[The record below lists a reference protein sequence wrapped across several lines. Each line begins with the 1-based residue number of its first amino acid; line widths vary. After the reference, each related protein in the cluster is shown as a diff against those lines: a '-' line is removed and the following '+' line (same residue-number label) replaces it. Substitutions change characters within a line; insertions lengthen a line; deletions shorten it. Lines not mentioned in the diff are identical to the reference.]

1 MPPIIEFKHLSKRYW
16 LGAARPGGGATPDG
30 LRHKLETTLR
40 NPFRALRGI
49 AGGAGDDR
57 REFWALRDVSFAVQP
72 GETVAIIGHNGAGKS
87 TLIKLM
93 LGLLAPDAGSIT
105 ILGEPMLGPR
115 FREVRR
121 RIGYLPENVSL
132 YDNLTGAE
140 TLRFYADMKAVDP
153 RGCGALLERLQLAH
167 AAHRPVRTYSKGMR
181 QRLGFAQ
188 ALLGDPRVLFLDEP
202 TSGLDP
208 EGIREF
214 YRLLHDLKQQGVT
227 VLLSSHN
234 LAQLQDRVDGLA
246 LIRSGRL
253 QAAGTIQQLREALN
267 LPVRIHAAWRP
278 DVNGSPQS
286 LLRGFGGCT
295 IDTREDGGCTITCA
309 QRDKVGVLS
318 ALLAAEHAPR
328 DLRVQ
333 EPSLEDVFLGYSAAP
348 EQDDNAQV

>member
-1 MPPIIEFKHLSKRYW
+1 MNESVIDVRGVRKRYGEV
-16 LGAARPGGGATPDG
+16 LAVD
-30 LRHKLETTLR
+30 
-40 NPFRALRGI
+40 
-49 AGGAGDDR
+49 
-57 REFWALRDVSFAVQP
+57 DVSFGVSA
-72 GETVAIIGHNGAGKS
+72 GRLYGLIGHNGAGKS

-105 ILGEPMLGPR
+105 ILGEPVLGPR

-132 YDNLTGAE
+132 YDNLSGAE

-153 RGCGALLERLQLAH
+153 RGCAALLERLELSH
-167 AAHRPVRTYSKGMR
+167 AAYRPVRTYSKGMR

-214 YRLLHDLKQQGVT
+214 YRLLQSLKQDGVT

-246 LIRSGRL
+246 LIRGGRL
-253 QAAGTIQQLREALN
+253 QAAGTVQQLREALD
-267 LPVRIHAAWRP
+267 LPVRIHAAWHP
-278 DVNGSPQS
+278 HLNGSPQD
-286 LLRGFGGCT
+286 LLSGFGGCT
-295 IDTREDGGCTITCA
+295 IDTREDGECTITCS

-333 EPSLEDVFLGYSAAP
+333 EPSLEDVFLGYCTVP
-348 EQDDNAQV
+348 EQVDNAQV

>member
-1 MPPIIEFKHLSKRYW
+1 LNESVIDVRGVRKRYGEV
-16 LGAARPGGGATPDG
+16 LAVD
-30 LRHKLETTLR
+30 
-40 NPFRALRGI
+40 
-49 AGGAGDDR
+49 
-57 REFWALRDVSFAVQP
+57 DVSFGVSA
-72 GETVAIIGHNGAGKS
+72 GRLYGLIGHNGAGKS

-105 ILGEPMLGPR
+105 ILGEPVLGPR

-140 TLRFYADMKAVDP
+140 TLRFYADMKSVDP
-153 RGCGALLERLQLAH
+153 RACAPLLERLHLTH

-188 ALLGDPRVLFLDEP
+188 ALLGEPRVLFLDEP

-227 VLLSSHN
+227 VVLSSHN
-234 LAQLQDRVDGLA
+234 LAQLQDRVDSLA
-246 LIRSGRL
+246 LVRGGRL
-253 QAAGTIQQLREALN
+253 QAAGTIQELREALN
-267 LPVRIHAAWRP
+267 LPVRIHAAWHP
-278 DVNGSPQS
+278 EINGSPQS

-295 IDTREDGGCTITCA
+295 IAVSEDGECTITCS
-309 QRDKVGVLS
+309 QRDKLGVLS

-333 EPSLEDVFLGYSAAP
+333 EPSLEDVFLGYSTAP
-348 EQDDNAQV
+348 EQDEHAQV

>member
-1 MPPIIEFKHLSKRYW
+1 MSASVIDVRGVHKRY
-16 LGAARPGGGATPDG
+16 GEVFAV
-30 LRHKLETTLR
+30 E
-40 NPFRALRGI
+40 
-49 AGGAGDDR
+49 
-57 REFWALRDVSFAVQP
+57 DVSFGVSA
-72 GETVAIIGHNGAGKS
+72 GRLYGLIGHNGAGKS
-87 TLIKLM
+87 TLIRLM
-93 LGLLAPDAGSIT
+93 LGLLAPDAGSIR
-105 ILGEPMLGPR
+105 ILGESVLGPR

-132 YDNLTGAE
+132 YDNLTGSE
-140 TLRFYADMKAVDP
+140 TLRFYADMKSVDP
-153 RGCGALLERLQLAH
+153 RACAPLLERLQLTH

-214 YRLLHDLKQQGVT
+214 YRMLQNLKQQGVT

-246 LIRSGRL
+246 LIRGGRL
-253 QAAGTIQQLREALN
+253 QAAGTIHELREALN
-267 LPVRIHAAWRP
+267 LPVRIHAAWHSRI
-278 DVNGSPQS
+278 DGSPKD
-286 LLRGFGGCT
+286 LLGGFPGCT
-295 IDTREDGGCTITCA
+295 IDMSRDGECTISCP

-318 ALLAAEHAPR
+318 ALLAADHAPG

-333 EPSLEDVFLGYSAAP
+333 EPSLEDVFLGYSTAP
-348 EQDDNAQV
+348 EENDNAPV

>member
-1 MPPIIEFKHLSKRYW
+1 MNESVIDVRGVRKRYGEV
-16 LGAARPGGGATPDG
+16 LAVD
-30 LRHKLETTLR
+30 
-40 NPFRALRGI
+40 
-49 AGGAGDDR
+49 
-57 REFWALRDVSFAVQP
+57 DVSFGVSA
-72 GETVAIIGHNGAGKS
+72 GRLYGLIGHNGAGKS

-105 ILGEPMLGPR
+105 ILGEPVLGPR

-132 YDNLTGAE
+132 YDNLTGSE
-140 TLRFYADMKAVDP
+140 TLRFYADMKSVDP
-153 RGCGALLERLQLAH
+153 RACAPLLERLHLTH

-188 ALLGDPRVLFLDEP
+188 ALLGEPRVLFLDEP

-227 VLLSSHN
+227 VVLSSHN
-234 LAQLQDRVDGLA
+234 LAQLQDRVDSLA
-246 LIRSGRL
+246 LVRGGRL
-253 QAAGTIQQLREALN
+253 QAAGTIQELREALN
-267 LPVRIHAAWRP
+267 LPVRIHAAWHP
-278 DVNGSPQS
+278 EINGSPQS
-286 LLRGFGGCT
+286 LLRGFGGST
-295 IDTREDGGCTITCA
+295 IAMSEDGECTITCS

-333 EPSLEDVFLGYSAAP
+333 EPSLEDVFLGYSTAP
-348 EQDDNAQV
+348 EQEEHAQV

>member
-1 MPPIIEFKHLSKRYW
+1 MNESVIDVRGVRKRYGEV
-16 LGAARPGGGATPDG
+16 LAVD
-30 LRHKLETTLR
+30 
-40 NPFRALRGI
+40 
-49 AGGAGDDR
+49 
-57 REFWALRDVSFAVQP
+57 DVSFGVSA
-72 GETVAIIGHNGAGKS
+72 GRLYGLIGHNGAGKS

-105 ILGEPMLGPR
+105 ILGEPVLGPR

-140 TLRFYADMKAVDP
+140 TLRFYADMKSVDP
-153 RGCGALLERLQLAH
+153 RVCAPLLERLHLTH

-188 ALLGDPRVLFLDEP
+188 ALLGEPRVLFLDEP

-214 YRLLHDLKQQGVT
+214 YRLLHDLKQRGVT
-227 VLLSSHN
+227 VVLSSHN

-246 LIRSGRL
+246 LVRGGRL
-253 QAAGTIQQLREALN
+253 QAAGTMQELRAALN
-267 LPVRIHAAWRP
+267 LPVRIHAAWHP
-278 DVNGSPQS
+278 EVNGSPQS

-295 IDTREDGGCTITCA
+295 IAVSEDGECTITCS
-309 QRDKVGVLS
+309 QRDKLGVLS

-333 EPSLEDVFLGYSAAP
+333 EPSLEDVFLGYSTAP
-348 EQDDNAQV
+348 EQDEHEQV

>member
-1 MPPIIEFKHLSKRYW
+1 MKESVIDVRGVRKRYGEV
-16 LGAARPGGGATPDG
+16 LAVD
-30 LRHKLETTLR
+30 
-40 NPFRALRGI
+40 
-49 AGGAGDDR
+49 
-57 REFWALRDVSFAVQP
+57 DVSFGVSA
-72 GETVAIIGHNGAGKS
+72 GRLYGLIGHNGAGKS

-105 ILGEPMLGPR
+105 ILGEPVLGPR

-188 ALLGDPRVLFLDEP
+188 ALLGEPRVLFLDEP

-214 YRLLHDLKQQGVT
+214 YRLLHDLEQQGVT

-267 LPVRIHAAWRP
+267 LPVRIHAAWHP

-295 IDTREDGGCTITCA
+295 IDTREDGECTITCA

>member
-1 MPPIIEFKHLSKRYW
+1 LSESVIDVSGVRKRFGEV
-16 LGAARPGGGATPDG
+16 LAVD
-30 LRHKLETTLR
+30 
-40 NPFRALRGI
+40 
-49 AGGAGDDR
+49 
-57 REFWALRDVSFAVQP
+57 DVSFSVSA
-72 GETVAIIGHNGAGKS
+72 GRLYGLIGHNGAGKS

-93 LGLLAPDAGSIT
+93 LGLLAPDSGAIR
-105 ILGEPMLGPR
+105 IMGEPVLGPR

-132 YDNLTGAE
+132 YDNLTGTE

-153 RGCGALLERLQLAH
+153 RACAPLLERLHLTH

-214 YRLLHDLKQQGVT
+214 YRLLHDLKLGGVT

-253 QAAGTIQQLREALN
+253 QASGTIQQLREALN
-267 LPVRIHAAWRP
+267 LPVRIHAAWHP
-278 DVNGSPQS
+278 DIDGSPHS
-286 LLRGFGGCT
+286 LLTGFGGCT
-295 IDTREDGGCTITCA
+295 IDMSHDGECIITCA

-318 ALLAAEHAPR
+318 ALLAAEHAPS

-333 EPSLEDVFLGYSAAP
+333 EPSLEDVFLGYSTVP
-348 EQDDNAQV
+348 EQMENAQL

>member
-1 MPPIIEFKHLSKRYW
+1 VRKRYGEV
-16 LGAARPGGGATPDG
+16 LAVD
-30 LRHKLETTLR
+30 
-40 NPFRALRGI
+40 
-49 AGGAGDDR
+49 
-57 REFWALRDVSFAVQP
+57 DVSFGVSA
-72 GETVAIIGHNGAGKS
+72 GRLYGLIGHNGAGKS

-105 ILGEPMLGPR
+105 ILGEPVLGPR

-132 YDNLTGAE
+132 YDNLTGSE
-140 TLRFYADMKAVDP
+140 TLRFYADMKSVDP
-153 RGCGALLERLQLAH
+153 RACAPLLERLHLTH

-188 ALLGDPRVLFLDEP
+188 ALLGEPRVLFLDEP

-227 VLLSSHN
+227 VVLSSHN
-234 LAQLQDRVDGLA
+234 LAQLQDRVDSLA
-246 LIRSGRL
+246 LVRGGRL
-253 QAAGTIQQLREALN
+253 QAAGTIQELREALN
-267 LPVRIHAAWRP
+267 LPVRIHAAWHP
-278 DVNGSPQS
+278 EVNGSPQG

-295 IDTREDGGCTITCA
+295 IAMSEDGECTITCS
-309 QRDKVGVLS
+309 QRDKLGVLA

-333 EPSLEDVFLGYSAAP
+333 EPSLEDVFLGYSTAP
-348 EQDDNAQV
+348 EQEEHAQV